1 MAKLI
6 AIEWDRKELRLLAGS
21 RRGTQIH
28 VENAVAVALPA
39 AADEDVSHSAN
50 ATAAIGQ
57 ALNKLR
63 LAKGEAILAVGRGN
77 VELRTLQLPKV
88 SSDDLPEM
96 VRFQAMKQFAGLTE
110 TTPIDFVVLPEN
122 PASGEENLTILAAA
136 LSTTAQKEMQKQ
148 AADAGLEIQKVV
160 LRPFAVTQLLALA
173 DEELRKQNL
182 LMVDILGDEA
192 DLTIVEK
199 GSVVFIRSVKLPS
212 SDESVV
218 GQWLVGEMRRTLMA
232 AAGQRNGLKVDQVL
246 VWAQQSVA
254 DSLSDRAATQL
265 QLPIQVIDPFT
276 KVKVDDEAK
285 KSLQEIGK
293 SRFAPL
299 LGVLV
304 AEAAGHKHD
313 IDFMHP
319 KRRPPKEKPV
329 ARYALMAA
337 AAASLLFGGVYLYYS
352 SHWAL
357 DAQIADLSQQ
367 SKDLD
372 DLVQVAQQNTRR
384 WKSVETFVAKEVNW
398 LDELERMS
406 NNLPPA
412 SAVIIRDAN
421 FVLNNRGANLAT
433 ISANGLTKD
442 KDTHKEIEEKLR
454 QPPYYL
460 VAPKT
465 STRILQKIEG
475 LEEYSWAFDGDLT
488 LTSKPPK
495 VSATTPAESAKATP
509 DSTAAKVSEEKKVT
523 PDSAEA
529 TLPGENQADQKEA
542 EQKETEQKE
551 AEQKET
557 DPKQAD
563 KPEDEKEAP
572 AKPEAEKEKAAADS
586 VLTESNNSSD
596 DSSKQ
601 DVAG

>member
-1 MAKLI
+1 VAKLI
-6 AIEWDRKELRLLAGS
+6 AIEWDRKELRVLAGS

-28 VENAVAVALPA
+28 VENAVAVAMPA
-39 AADEDVSHSAN
+39 AAEEDSAQVVN

-63 LAKGEAILAVGRGN
+63 IAKGEAILSVGRGN

-88 SSDDLPEM
+88 GADDLPDM
-96 VRFQAMKQFAGLTE
+96 VRFQALKQFAGLSE
-110 TTPIDFVVLPEN
+110 STPIDYVVLPDSA
-122 PASGEENLTILAAA
+122 ASGEDNLTILAAA
-136 LSTTAQKEMQKQ
+136 LSTSAQKEMQKQ

-160 LRPFAVTQLLALA
+160 LRPFAVSQLLPLA
-173 DEELRKQNL
+173 DDELRKQNL

-199 GSVVFIRSVKLPS
+199 GCVVFIRSVKLPS

-276 KVKVDDEAK
+276 KVKVDDDAK

-293 SRFAPL
+293 SKFAPL

-313 IDFMHP
+313 IDFMNP
-319 KRRPPKEKPV
+319 KRRPPKEKPI

-337 AAASLLFGGVYLYYS
+337 AAASLLFGGAYLYYS

-372 DLVQVAQQNTRR
+372 ELVQVAQQNTRR
-384 WKSVETFVAKEVNW
+384 WKSVESFVDKEVNW

-412 SAVIIRDAN
+412 SEVIIRDAN
-421 FVLNNRGANLAT
+421 FALNNRGKDLAT

-442 KDTHKEIEEKLR
+442 KDTHKEIEDKLR
-454 QPPYYL
+454 SPYYK
-460 VAPKT
+460 VQPKT

-475 LEEYSWAFDGDLT
+475 LEEYSWAFDGDMIMT
-488 LTSKPPK
+488 TKPPK
-495 VSATTPAESAKATP
+495 GSVPAPASASEPAPVTKPDPASASESVPAANDGDKKETSESSESKAVQPEAEKPAESA
-509 DSTAAKVSEEKKVT
+509 D
-523 PDSAEA
+523 
-529 TLPGENQADQKEA
+529 
-542 EQKETEQKE
+542 
-551 AEQKET
+551 
-557 DPKQAD
+557 
-563 KPEDEKEAP
+563 AP
-572 AKPEAEKEKAAADS
+572 
-586 VLTESNNSSD
+586 VLTESTEAAGNEAKS
-596 DSSKQ
+596 

>member
-6 AIEWDRKELRLLAGS
+6 AIEWDRKELRVLAGS

-28 VENAVAVALPA
+28 VENAVAVAMPA
-39 AADEDVSHSAN
+39 AAEEDSAQVVN

-63 LAKGEAILAVGRGN
+63 IAKGEAILSVGRGN

-88 SSDDLPEM
+88 GADDLPDM
-96 VRFQAMKQFAGLTE
+96 VRFQALKQFAGLSE
-110 TTPIDFVVLPEN
+110 STPIDYVVLPDSA
-122 PASGEENLTILAAA
+122 ASGEDNLTILAAA
-136 LSTTAQKEMQKQ
+136 LSTSAQKEMQKQ

-160 LRPFAVTQLLALA
+160 LRPFAVSQLLPLT
-173 DEELRKQNL
+173 DDELRKQNL

-199 GSVVFIRSVKLPS
+199 GCVVFIRSVKLPS

-276 KVKVDDEAK
+276 KVKVDDDAK

-293 SRFAPL
+293 SKFAPL

-313 IDFMHP
+313 IDFMNP
-319 KRRPPKEKPV
+319 KRRPPKEKPI

-337 AAASLLFGGVYLYYS
+337 AAASLLFGGAYLYYS

-372 DLVQVAQQNTRR
+372 ELVQVAQQNTRR
-384 WKSVETFVAKEVNW
+384 WKSVESFVDKEVNW

-412 SAVIIRDAN
+412 SEVIIRDAN
-421 FVLNNRGANLAT
+421 FALNNRGKDLAT

-442 KDTHKEIEEKLR
+442 KDTHKEIEDKLR
-454 QPPYYL
+454 SPYYK
-460 VAPKT
+460 VQPKT

-475 LEEYSWAFDGDLT
+475 LEEYSWAFDGDMIMT
-488 LTSKPPK
+488 TKPPK
-495 VSATTPAESAKATP
+495 GSVPAPASASEPAPAPVTKPDPASASESVPAANDGDKKETSESLESKAVQPEAEKPAESA
-509 DSTAAKVSEEKKVT
+509 D
-523 PDSAEA
+523 
-529 TLPGENQADQKEA
+529 
-542 EQKETEQKE
+542 
-551 AEQKET
+551 
-557 DPKQAD
+557 
-563 KPEDEKEAP
+563 AP
-572 AKPEAEKEKAAADS
+572 
-586 VLTESNNSSD
+586 VLTESTEAAGNEAKS
-596 DSSKQ
+596 

>member
-28 VENAVAVALPA
+28 VENAVAVAMSTA
-39 AADEDVSHSAN
+39 TEEDASQPIN

-63 LAKGEAILAVGRGN
+63 LAKGEAVLSVGRGN

-88 SSDDLPEM
+88 DADDLPEM
-96 VRFQAMKQFAGLTE
+96 VRFQALKQFAGLGE
-110 TTPIDFVVLPEN
+110 NTPIDFVVLPD
-122 PASGEENLTILAAA
+122 SGATSEDNLTILAAA

-148 AADAGLEIQKVV
+148 AADAGLEIQKIV
-160 LRPFAVTQLLALA
+160 LRPFAVSQLLPLA

-199 GSVVFIRSVKLPS
+199 GCVVFIRSVKLPS

-254 DSLSDRAATQL
+254 DSLSDRAASQL

-276 KVKVDDEAK
+276 KVKLDDEAK

-293 SRFAPL
+293 NKFAPL

-313 IDFMHP
+313 LDFLNP
-319 KRRPPKEKPV
+319 KRRPPKEKPI
-329 ARYALMAA
+329 ARYVLMAA
-337 AAASLLFGGVYLYYS
+337 AAASVVLGGLYLYYS

-357 DAQIADLSQQ
+357 DAEIAQLSQQ

-372 DLVQVAQQNTRR
+372 ELVTVAQQNTRR
-384 WKSVETFVAKEVNW
+384 WKSVESFVDKEVNW
-398 LDELERMS
+398 LDELERVS
-406 NNLPPA
+406 NELPTA
-412 SAVIIRDAN
+412 DKVIIRDAN
-421 FVLNNRGANLAT
+421 FALVNRGKALAT

-454 QPPYYL
+454 LPPHYL

-475 LEEYSWAFDGDLT
+475 LEEYSWAFDGDMT
-488 LTSKPPK
+488 LVTKPPK
-495 VSATTPAESAKATP
+495 VAAPATTVDPKATAPNENAVKPAE
-509 DSTAAKVSEEKKVT
+509 
-523 PDSAEA
+523 
-529 TLPGENQADQKEA
+529 ENKPEVEEA
-542 EQKETEQKE
+542 EKVEEPKE
-551 AEQKET
+551 
-557 DPKQAD
+557 AD
-563 KPEDEKEAP
+563 KPADKQEAP
-572 AKPEAEKEKAAADS
+572 AKPEDKKAEPADA
-586 VLTESNNSSD
+586 VLTESQTGGENEAKTD
-596 DSSKQ
+596 T
-601 DVAG
+601 AG